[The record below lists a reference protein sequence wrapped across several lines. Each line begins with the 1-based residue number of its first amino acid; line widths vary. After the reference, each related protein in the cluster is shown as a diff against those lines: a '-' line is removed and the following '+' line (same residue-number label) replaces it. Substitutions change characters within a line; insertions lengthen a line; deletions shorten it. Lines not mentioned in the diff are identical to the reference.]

1 MEYNKLMYNNNK
13 SIFLAASAYI
23 MWGLLPIYWK
33 AVQNFDSAFVLGV
46 RVITTFI
53 FTLIII
59 IFKKANLYRGIKPLM
74 LIFIAGIFLGVNWFL
89 YIYTVN
95 SGNVLEAGL
104 AYYIAP
110 ILSILIGI
118 IFFREKK
125 TLLEY
130 LAIVLMFIGMIY
142 QTITLGKPPIM
153 AFFIGLTFSI
163 YGILKK
169 MTIYSGW
176 ESLFLETLSILIP
189 SIIISKLYFPVSP
202 QPINTWITLMFA
214 GIATGIPLYLYA
226 KAAKSLEVSTLGFLQ
241 FFVPLLA
248 TLLAIFVYK
257 EELNFNRAITL
268 AIIILAAVLYAVSI
282 FRKSKANKKL

>member
-1 MEYNKLMYNNNK
+1 MSNNNK

-59 IFKKANLYRGIKPLM
+59 IFKKANLYRGIKPLI
-74 LIFIAGIFLGVNWFL
+74 LIFIAGIFLGVNWYL

-95 SGNVLEAGL
+95 SGHVLEAGL

-125 TLLEY
+125 TVLEY

-189 SIIISKLYFPVSP
+189 SIIISKLYFPASP
-202 QPINTWITLMFA
+202 QPTNTWITLMFA

-257 EELNFNRAITL
+257 EELNLNRAITL
-268 AIIILAAVLYAVSI
+268 AIIILAAILYAVSI
-282 FRKSKANKKL
+282 FRKSKI

>member
-1 MEYNKLMYNNNK
+1 MSNNNNK

-46 RVITTFI
+46 RVITTFV

-59 IFKKANLYRGIKPLM
+59 IFKKANLYRGIKPLV
-74 LIFIAGIFLGVNWFL
+74 LIFIAGIFLGLNWYL

-125 TLLEY
+125 TVLEY

-153 AFFIGLTFSI
+153 AFFIGLTFSV

-189 SIIISKLYFPVSP
+189 SIIISKLYFPATP
-202 QPINTWITLMFA
+202 QPTNTWITLMFA

-268 AIIILAAVLYAVSI
+268 AIIILAAILYAVSI
-282 FRKSKANKKL
+282 FRKSKSNKKL

>member
-1 MEYNKLMYNNNK
+1 MSNNNNK

-59 IFKKANLYRGIKPLM
+59 IFKKANLYRGIKPLV
-74 LIFIAGIFLGVNWFL
+74 LIFIAGIFLGVNWYL

-125 TLLEY
+125 TVLEY

-153 AFFIGLTFSI
+153 AFFIGLTFSV

-189 SIIISKLYFPVSP
+189 SIIISKLYFPATP
-202 QPINTWITLMFA
+202 QPTNTWITLMFA

-268 AIIILAAVLYAVSI
+268 AIIILAAILYAVSI

>member
-1 MEYNKLMYNNNK
+1 MSNNNNK

-46 RVITTFI
+46 RLITTII

-59 IFKKANLYRGIKPLM
+59 IFKKANLYRGIKPLV
-74 LIFIAGIFLGVNWFL
+74 LIFIAGIFLGLNWYL

-125 TLLEY
+125 TVLEY

-153 AFFIGLTFSI
+153 AFFIGLTFSV

-189 SIIISKLYFPVSP
+189 SIIISKLYFPTTP
-202 QPINTWITLMFA
+202 QPTNTWITLMFA

-268 AIIILAAVLYAVSI
+268 AIIILAAILYAVSI

>member
-1 MEYNKLMYNNNK
+1 MSNNNNK

-46 RVITTFI
+46 RVITTFV

-59 IFKKANLYRGIKPLM
+59 IFKKANLYRGMKSLV
-74 LIFIAGIFLGVNWFL
+74 LIFIAGIFLGVNWYL

-125 TLLEY
+125 TILEY

-153 AFFIGLTFSI
+153 AFFIGLTFSV

-189 SIIISKLYFPVSP
+189 SIIISKLYFPTTP
-202 QPINTWITLMFA
+202 QPTNTWITLMFA

-268 AIIILAAVLYAVSI
+268 AIIILAAILYAVSI

>member
-1 MEYNKLMYNNNK
+1 MSDNNNNK
-13 SIFLAASAYI
+13 SIFLAAIAYI
-23 MWGLLPIYWK
+23 MWGLLPVYWK
-33 AVQNFDSAFVLGV
+33 AVQNFDSAFVLGI

-59 IFKKANLYRGIKPLM
+59 IYKRANLYRGVKPLVS
-74 LIFIAGIFLGVNWFL
+74 IIIAGIFLGLNWYL

-95 SGNVLEAGL
+95 SGHVLEAGL

-118 IFFREKK
+118 IIFREKK
-125 TLLEY
+125 TALEY
-130 LAIVLMFIGMIY
+130 AAIILMFIGMIY

-153 AFFIGLTFSI
+153 AFLIGLTFSI
-163 YGILKK
+163 YGLFKK
-169 MTIYSGW
+169 MTVYSGW
-176 ESLFLETLSILIP
+176 ESLFLETSAILIP
-189 SIIISKLYFPVSP
+189 SVILSKIYFPASP
-202 QPINTWITLMFA
+202 QPVSSWVTLMFA

-226 KAAKSLEVSTLGFLQ
+226 KAAKGLQISTLGFLQ

-257 EELNFNRAITL
+257 EEVNLNRAITL

-282 FRKSKANKKL
+282 FRSSFSNKK

>member
-1 MEYNKLMYNNNK
+1 MSNNNNK

-46 RVITTFI
+46 RVITTFV

-59 IFKKANLYRGIKPLM
+59 IFKKANLYRGIKPLV
-74 LIFIAGIFLGVNWFL
+74 LIFIAGIFLGLNWYL

-125 TLLEY
+125 TVLEY

-153 AFFIGLTFSI
+153 AFFIGLTFSV

>member
-1 MEYNKLMYNNNK
+1 MSNNNNK

-59 IFKKANLYRGIKPLM
+59 IFKKANLYRGIKPLV
-74 LIFIAGIFLGVNWFL
+74 LIFIAGIFLGLNWYL

-125 TLLEY
+125 TILEY

-153 AFFIGLTFSI
+153 AFFIGLTFSV

-189 SIIISKLYFPVSP
+189 SIIISKLYFPTTP
-202 QPINTWITLMFA
+202 QPTNTWITLMFA

-268 AIIILAAVLYAVSI
+268 AIIILAAILYAVSI

>member
-1 MEYNKLMYNNNK
+1 MSNNNNK

-59 IFKKANLYRGIKPLM
+59 IFKKANLYRGIKPLV
-74 LIFIAGIFLGVNWFL
+74 LIFIAGIFLGLNWYL

-125 TLLEY
+125 TVLEY

-153 AFFIGLTFSI
+153 AFFIGLTFSV

-189 SIIISKLYFPVSP
+189 SIIISKLYFPTTP
-202 QPINTWITLMFA
+202 QPTNTWITLMFA

-268 AIIILAAVLYAVSI
+268 AIIILAAILYTVSI